1 MIYIYS
7 KDLDLS
13 NRYAKMSKEF
23 KYEFFENIDSINI
36 KHDDILIFFSTK
48 LELIKDYNFLNELLN
63 LNVSIIVLDTNPSFE
78 KGMKLLSLGIKGY
91 ANMMVN
97 DIHLKDVIDTVK
109 NGNIWLYPEFI
120 NYLALNL
127 NTIKKDKDL
136 NKEFEILT
144 EKEKE
149 VAFLVLNK
157 YSYSDISKKLNISLR
172 TVKAHTKHI
181 YEKFDVT
188 NRLTFILKFS

>member
-91 ANMMVN
+91 ANMMIN

-157 YSYSDISKKLNISLR
+157 YSYSDISKNS
-172 TVKAHTKHI
+172 I
-181 YEKFDVT
+181 Y
-188 NRLTFILKFS
+188 L

>member
-13 NRYAKMSKEF
+13 NRNAKMSKEF

-91 ANMMVN
+91 ANMMIN

>member
-91 ANMMVN
+91 ANMMIN